1 MNLHSIYKKILGS
14 GNQKKIIKGVLWT
27 FLGTLISKGFIF
39 IALFLVARILS
50 VDEYGKL
57 GLLQSYINTFSMI
70 SLASFGVTATKYL
83 ALYAENEK
91 LKASQIYSL
100 TRSSVFIIALV
111 ILILSIIFNNSIGNY
126 IVGNQSMSNEV
137 LLCAFAIFFS
147 SLNGLQTGALAGLEN
162 FKSISIVNMVNG
174 LLSLPLILFS
184 AYRYGVFG
192 VVVSL
197 VLINF
202 SIWLCSAILL
212 QKELNRK
219 NITFT
224 TKGLKG
230 HLETVYNF
238 TLPSFISSMMLSPV
252 VLICNSLLIKY
263 SSKGYYE
270 LGIYN
275 ASFNFSQV
283 ATLLLGVI
291 GQVTYPMAIKNFGK
305 ENKKFEFFNINQSYI
320 IVVIIFLPIIILP
333 DIFSGLYGNKYQNN
347 EMYISLMF
355 VSLSTI
361 IIGQR
366 QGIARNFAAGN
377 LMWFSVFSNFIW
389 AVTSI
394 AFCYLLLDYGAKG
407 RAIGFFIGYLINSI
421 IFIPYYLNKKL
432 IHRDLLISKT
442 NLAILLIVVSSYLS
456 FIYIENYFIRIGIMI
471 VMLLFSL
478 LSFYKWFKN
487 YTDVRK
493 NNIQIE

>member
-1 MNLHSIYKKILGS
+1 MNLHSIYKKILGT
-14 GNQKKIIKGVLWT
+14 GNQKKIVKGVFWS

-50 VDEYGKL
+50 VDEYGKI
-57 GLLQSYINTFSMI
+57 GLLQSYINTFSML

-83 ALYAENEK
+83 ALYSENEK
-91 LKASQIYSL
+91 LKASQIYTL
-100 TRSSVFIIALV
+100 TRSAVFIIALT
-111 ILILSIIFNNSIGNY
+111 ILVFSIIFNSSIGAY
-126 IVGNQSMSNEV
+126 VVGNQSMSNEV

-184 AYRYGVFG
+184 AYHYGVLG
-192 VVVSL
+192 VTVSF

-219 NITFT
+219 NIEFT
-224 TKGLKG
+224 TKGLKE

-238 TLPSFISSMMLSPV
+238 TLPSFISSVMLSPV
-252 VLICNSLLIKY
+252 VLICNSMLIKH
-263 SSKGYYE
+263 SAKGYYE

-291 GQVTYPMAIKNFGK
+291 GQVTYPMAIKNFGR
-305 ENKKFEFFNINQSYI
+305 ENKKFDFFNINQSYI
-320 IVVIIFLPIIILP
+320 IVILIFLPIIIFP
-333 DIFSGLYGNKYQNN
+333 DIFSGLYGDKYQNN

-377 LMWFSVFSNFIW
+377 FMWFSVFSNFVW
-389 AVTSI
+389 AITSI
-394 AFCYLLLDYGAKG
+394 LFCYLLLDYGAIG
-407 RAIGFFIGYLINSI
+407 RAAGFFLGYLINTI
-421 IFIPYYLNKKL
+421 VFIPFYLNKKL
-432 IHRDLLISKT
+432 IQRDLLVSPA
-442 NLAILLIVVSSYLS
+442 NLALIFILALSYLS
-456 FIYIENYFIRIGIMI
+456 FVYVENYFARAGITI
-471 VMLLFSL
+471 IMLLFSV
-478 LSFYKWFKN
+478 LSFYKWFKS

-493 NNIQIE
+493 NIKQVE